1 MSVLTEFAALYDF
14 PLDEFQRRACDSLLA
29 GRGVLVA
36 APTGSGKT
44 VVGEFAVHLALAQGG
59 KCFYTT
65 PIKALSNQKF
75 ADLTRRYGAERVGL
89 LTGDN
94 AINGEAPVVVMTTEV
109 LRNML
114 YAGSTTLLGLTFV
127 VMDEVHYLAD
137 RSRGAVWEEVIIH
150 LPESV
155 SVVSLSA
162 TVSNAEEFGDWLTAV
177 RGHGDVIV
185 EERRPVPLFQHV
197 MVGRRLYDLF
207 ADGARGTG
215 DEAQVNPELTR
226 FSRDDLHRMRSRDH
240 RAKRGGYHRPSGGS
254 LVPSRF
260 DVVERLE
267 AEALLPAIMFI
278 FSRAGCD
285 AAVQQ
290 TLNANV
296 RLTTPDERRE
306 ILAVAE
312 MRVGA
317 LAAADL
323 EVLGY
328 RHWLE
333 ALGRGISAH
342 HAGMLPV
349 FKECVEELFSRGL
362 VKMVFATE
370 TLALGINMPARSV
383 VLDRLTKWNGETHAE
398 VTPGEY
404 TQLTGRAGRRGID
417 VEGHAVVLWAAG
429 LDPRAV
435 AGLASTR
442 TYPLRS
448 SFRPSY
454 NMAVN
459 LVRQVGK
466 APARELLESSFAQFQ
481 ADRAVVGLA
490 RDVRKAEEA
499 LAGYRRGALCE
510 RGDFMAYAG
519 LRRRLTDLEST
530 QSRAR
535 KGDAREA
542 AAASLEQLRV
552 GDVIKVPSGRWAGVA
567 VVLDPGV
574 RSDRDGPR
582 PFVLTVDRQARRL
595 SLVDFPTPTEPLMR
609 LRIPR
614 TFNPRSPQQ
623 RRELAVVL
631 RDRTRD
637 LPGGREAPNA
647 PRGRLADNPE
657 IARLRAELRSHPCHS
672 CPDREHHARWAER
685 YWRLDRETN
694 ALRRRIEQRTNTIAR
709 EFDRVCEVLEEL
721 GYLEGSAVTTSGR
734 YLSQIYSELDLLA
747 AECLRRG
754 TWAGLE
760 APALAAVL
768 SALVY
773 ESRKPDDFQR
783 PRVPGGAVRATLEA
797 MTHIWA
803 ELEAVERSHRLSFL
817 REPDLG
823 FAWAA
828 YRWAGGAELDDV
840 LADVDLA
847 AGDFVRWVKQVL
859 DLSDQVAVAATDP
872 TLRATLRELDVSMRR
887 GVVAYAADVD

>member
-1 MSVLTEFAALYDF
+1 MTVLDDFAALYDF
-14 PLDEFQRRACDSLLA
+14 PLDDFQRRACESLAA

-44 VVGEFAVHLALAQGG
+44 LVGEFAVHLALADGG

-94 AINGEAPVVVMTTEV
+94 AVNGDAPVVVMTTEV

-114 YAGSTTLLGLTFV
+114 YARSSTLLGLRFV

-155 SVVSLSA
+155 SIASLSA
-162 TVSNAEEFGDWLTAV
+162 TVSNAEEFGEWLRTL
-177 RGHGDVIV
+177 RGQGDIIV

-197 MVGRRLYDLF
+197 MVGQRMFDLF
-207 ADGARGTG
+207 ADVGSGPAQ
-215 DEAQVNPELTR
+215 DQVNPELTR
-226 FSRDDLHRMRSRDH
+226 VARDDWQRIRSRDH
-240 RAKRGGYHRPSGGS
+240 RAKKGGYRRPAGRA
-254 LVPSRF
+254 LVPSRV

-267 AEALLPAIMFI
+267 ADGLLPAIMFI

-290 TLNANV
+290 ALGANL
-296 RLTTPDERRE
+296 RLTTADERRE
-306 ILAVAE
+306 ILGYAESRVATLP
-312 MRVGA
+312 A
-317 LAAADL
+317 TDLA
-323 EVLGY
+323 VLGY
-328 RHWLE
+328 PLWLE
-333 ALGRGISAH
+333 ALGRGIAAH

-383 VLDRLTKWNGETHAE
+383 VIDRLSKWNGETHAD

-417 VEGHAVVLWAAG
+417 VEGHAVVLWAPG
-429 LDPRAV
+429 FDPKAV

-459 LVRQVGK
+459 LVQQVGK
-466 APARELLESSFAQFQ
+466 TTARELLESSFAQFQ

-490 RDVRKAEEA
+490 REVRRAEEGLDA
-499 LAGYRRGALCE
+499 YAENVQCD
-510 RGDFMAYAG
+510 RGDFMGYAS
-519 LRRRLTDLEST
+519 LRRRLSDVERS
-530 QSRAR
+530 AVR
-535 KGDAREA
+535 KRRGDRNA
-542 AAASLEQLRV
+542 AAAQSLDRLKV
-552 GDVIKVPSGRWAGVA
+552 GDVIWVPSGRFAGVA
-567 VVLDPGV
+567 LILDPGV
-574 RSDRDGPR
+574 RSPREGPR
-582 PFVLTVDRQARRL
+582 PLVLTVDRQARRL
-595 SLVDFPTPTEPLMR
+595 SVVDFPTPVEPVAR
-609 LRIPR
+609 LKV
-614 TFNPRSPQQ
+614 PRSFNARNVQQ

-637 LPGGREAPNA
+637 LPAGRNGGPTGGD
-647 PRGRLADNPE
+647 PLADEPE
-657 IARLRAELRSHPCHS
+657 TERLRTQIRAHPCHS
-672 CPDREHHARWAER
+672 CPEREQHARWAER
-685 YWRLDRETN
+685 FVKLEHETN
-694 ALRRRIEQRTNTIAR
+694 NIRRRIEQRTNTIAR

-721 GYLEGSAVTTSGR
+721 GYLEGDRVTSAGTS
-734 YLSQIYSELDLLA
+734 LSRLYSELDLLA
-747 AECLRRG
+747 AECLRLG

-768 SALVY
+768 SALVF
-773 ESRKPDDFQR
+773 ESRKPDEFQR
-783 PRVPGGAVRATLEA
+783 PRIPGGAVRSTLEA
-797 MTHIWA
+797 MTHLWA
-803 ELEAVERSHRLSFL
+803 ELDAVERSHQVSFL

-840 LADVDLA
+840 LDDVDLA

-859 DLSDQVAVAATDP
+859 DLADQVGAAAADSS
-872 TLRATLRELDVSMRR
+872 LRKTIRELVTAMRR
-887 GVVAYAADVD
+887 GVVAYSADMD